1 MHGSMDKPVTKPGH
15 MKHLYLRLLL
25 MAVLHFIAMY
35 FLMYA
40 MVDRSENVVLNL
52 NQFYMAAI
60 MTSPM
65 LVIEIVL
72 MWSMYGNKKIIIG
85 VLAGG
90 VAIII
95 VALLFIRQQTGIG
108 DEQFLR
114 SMIPHHAGAILMCEE
129 ASVTDARIQELC
141 EQIKASQQAEID
153 LMKAILEDI
162 K

>member
-1 MHGSMDKPVTKPGH
+1 MHASMDKPVTKSGH

-90 VAIII
+90 LAIFI

>member
-90 VAIII
+90 LAIFI

>member
-1 MHGSMDKPVTKPGH
+1 MHASMDKPVTKPGH

-90 VAIII
+90 LAIFI

>member
-1 MHGSMDKPVTKPGH
+1 

-90 VAIII
+90 LAIFI